1 LGAGSYFQNILVPVD
16 DSPYSLQAEEVTAN
30 LAKNFKSKV
39 TVLHVIP
46 HEIKHPPAQY
56 SEVPKN
62 IREEIEGAFLQKG
75 RQVIQ
80 NAKALFAQEGIISE
94 TILEEFADPA
104 ETILE
109 VAKEKKCDMLV
120 LGNRGSSEIA
130 DFDLGGVA
138 EKVLRHAEHPI
149 LIVKKKTD
157 FSKILVAVDGSKHAQ
172 MALNYAVQLGQKYK
186 SKVTLLNVAQAMF
199 PKVRK
204 ETAKTMGE
212 RVVSEAEAQAREL
225 KADKKVEFGHPAKTI
240 IDFAKKGNYGLIAL
254 GSRGLNPVKKFVLGS
269 VSDKVARHAE
279 CSVLIVR

>member
-1 LGAGSYFQNILVPVD
+1 LAAEPYFKNILVPAD

-46 HEIKHPPAQY
+46 HEIKHPPQQY
-56 SEVPKN
+56 AEVPKN

-75 RQVIQ
+75 KQIIQ
-80 NAKALFAQEGIISE
+80 NAKSLFAQEGITLE

-109 VAKEKKCDMLV
+109 VAKEKNCDTLV
-120 LGNRGSSEIA
+120 LGSQGSSKIA
-130 DFDLGGVA
+130 GFALGGVA
-138 EKVLRHAEHPI
+138 EKVLRHAERPV
-149 LIVKKKTD
+149 LIVKRITE

-172 MALNYAVQLGQKYK
+172 KALNYAVQLGQKYK

-199 PKVRK
+199 PRTKK
-204 ETAKTMGE
+204 ETAKTLGE
-212 RVVSEAEAQAREL
+212 RVVSEAEAQAKEL
-225 KADKKVEFGHPAKTI
+225 KTDKTVEFGHPAKTI
-240 IDFAKKGNYGLIAL
+240 IDFAKKGNYDLIAL
-254 GSRGLNPVKKFVLGS
+254 GSRGLNPVKRFVLGS

-279 CSVLIVR
+279 CSVLVVR